1 MTTEPHLLDLNVLI
15 ALAWPQHV
23 HHARA
28 HAWFGALK
36 GRWMTT
42 PLTEA
47 GFLRVSTNPAVVTE
61 RVSMATALGMLA
73 SMRAVPGHTFLPDG
87 SSLAGPVIALDAV
100 ATSRQVTD
108 AHLVNLAAAS
118 GALLATLD
126 RGIERMLAPADR
138 RHVVVLPTTA
148 ASAN

>member
-28 HAWFGALK
+28 HAWFGAIT
-36 GRWMTT
+36 GPWMTT
-42 PLTEA
+42 PITEA
-47 GFLRVSTNPAVVTE
+47 GFVRLSTNPAVVTE
-61 RVSMATALGMLA
+61 RVTMPTALGMLVA
-73 SMRAVPGHTFLPDG
+73 MRSVPGHVFLPD
-87 SSLAGPVIALDAV
+87 SSTLAIPAVALDAV

-108 AHLVNLAAAS
+108 AHLVNLAASS

-126 RGIERMLAPADR
+126 RGIQRMLAPADR
-138 RHVVVLPTTA
+138 AHVVMLP
-148 ASAN
+148 